1 MSVSWVG
8 IGLLMLFGM
17 AMFKCTRGSCG
28 RGAGFV
34 GKTLGVVAVLAGVWM
49 LVSRDHDRHVVV
61 DHDVAREVKFEKI
74 RFAEDGPLGKNFNPL
89 EDNFDPLGPDF
100 DPLRDHPEIFHDSSP
115 RIGMFVLLGIGLIIL
130 GAMLFGRDKQKPFA
144 LKAITWLGIGAII
157 FAVANFFGEA
167 PHADRV
173 SHRVVD
179 ARARQVEEEHAARR
193 PSRPGRAKRPSL
205 RPDRPAGSRADRDE
219 AEITLPP
226 RAGSIPVEIEIA
238 RAAAERKEALEE
250 AARER
255 EEAAREA
262 EQAKAEAAQDVE
274 EAKAEVAQEL
284 AEAKAEAEEDKAQA
298 EAEAAAAE
306 AEREQEEAKEQPEP
320 AEAKSE
326 DVAEKPQPVAAEP
339 KPAAESKPAEVPVTV
354 AAAPASEVAQPQP
367 VAVVSTSGNRPAWVT
382 AGPALVDGV
391 YRMTVSSG
399 PWSSVPE
406 CQHALDEEVLSAT
419 NNYINEYL
427 GNPQAA
433 SLVNIS
439 PNYLRQ
445 HVRKTEFAE
454 IVDSPAVGQMHQL
467 HAQLEFDERARAD
480 FERLWRNAVVQ
491 DRLWYIG
498 GGGALVLALLATL
511 YGYLKLEMRT
521 DSAGRGKLQLAATLV
536 ALIVAAGALL
546 ARWTVAF

>member
-1 MSVSWVG
+1 MA
-8 IGLLMLFGM
+8 LLALFGF
-17 AMFKCTRGSCG
+17 AMFKCTRGACS
-28 RGAGFV
+28 RGPGFIA
-34 GKTLGVVAVLAGVWM
+34 KTLGVVAVVAGVWM

-61 DHDVAREVKFEKI
+61 DHAIVRDVGLEKI
-74 RFAEDGPLGKNFNPL
+74 RFAEDGPLGDNFNPL
-89 EDNFDPLGPDF
+89 GDNFDPLGPDF
-100 DPLRDHPEIFHDSSP
+100 DPHHFQSEGRPH
-115 RIGMFVLLGIGLIIL
+115 IGMFVLLGIGLIIL

-179 ARARQVEEEHAARR
+179 ARARQIEEDHAARK

-205 RPDRPAGSRADRDE
+205 RPDRPAGAPTDRDE
-219 AEITLPP
+219 SEITLPP
-226 RAGSIPVEIEIA
+226 RAGSIPVELEIA
-238 RAAAERKEALEE
+238 KAAAERKAALQE

-255 EEAAREA
+255 EEAVREA
-262 EQAKAEAAQDVE
+262 EEAKAEAAREVQA
-274 EAKAEVAQEL
+274 AKEDAAQEV
-284 AEAKAEAEEDKAQA
+284 AEAKAEAEKEQS
-298 EAEAAAAE
+298 EAEADVADAKAE
-306 AEREQEEAKEQPEP
+306 SEP
-320 AEAKSE
+320 AEKVE
-326 DVAEKPQPVAAEP
+326 ENQPVAVAEAKALVAEP
-339 KPAAESKPAEVPVTV
+339 KPAAEGKTAEAPVAE
-354 AAAPASEVAQPQP
+354 AAAPESNAPEPHR
-367 VAVVSTSGNRPAWVT
+367 VAVVRTSGDRPGWVT

-406 CQHALDEEVLSAT
+406 CQHALDEEVLAAT

-445 HVRKTEFAE
+445 HVRKTEHAE

-480 FERLWRNAVVQ
+480 FERMWRNAVVQ

>member
-1 MSVSWVG
+1 MMLLAEITWVG
-8 IGLLMLFGM
+8 MGLIFLFGF
-17 AMFKCTRGSCG
+17 AMFKCSRGSCG
-28 RGAGFV
+28 RGASFV
-34 GKTLGVVAVLAGVWM
+34 GKTLGVVAVVAGVWM
-49 LVSRDHDRHVVV
+49 LVARDHDRHVVV
-61 DHDVAREVKFEKI
+61 DHSVVRDVGIESKH
-74 RFAEDGPLGKNFNPL
+74 FAKDRPLGDNFNPL
-89 EDNFDPLGPDF
+89 GDNFDPLGPDF
-100 DPLRDHPEIFHDSSP
+100 DPLRDHHGLFKESSP

-167 PHADRV
+167 PHADRL

-179 ARARQVEEEHAARR
+179 ARARQVQEEHAARR

-205 RPDRPAGSRADRDE
+205 RPDRPAVSRTDRDG
-219 AEITLPP
+219 AEITLPA

-238 RAAAERKEALEE
+238 KAAAERKEALKE
-250 AARER
+250 AERAR

-262 EQAKAEAAQDVE
+262 EDAKAEAAREIEAAKAEVARELE
-274 EAKAEVAQEL
+274 EAKAEVEEAKVE
-284 AEAKAEAEEDKAQA
+284 AEAEVAAAKAEREEAEEEIKQQA
-298 EAEAAAAE
+298 ETAD
-306 AEREQEEAKEQPEP
+306 PEP
-320 AEAKSE
+320 AVEA
-326 DVAEKPQPVAAEP
+326 AEPEPVAEP
-339 KPAAESKPAEVPVTV
+339 KPVHVPVTEAV
-354 AAAPASEVAQPQP
+354 AVESEEPKP
-367 VAVVSTSGNRPAWVT
+367 HRVAVVSTSGDRPAWVS

-406 CQHALDEEVLSAT
+406 CQHALDEEVLAAT

-445 HVRKTEFAE
+445 HVRKTEYAE

-480 FERLWRNAVVQ
+480 FERQWRNAVVQ

-511 YGYLKLEMRT
+511 YGYLKLELRT
-521 DSAGRGKLQLAATLV
+521 DSASRGKLQLAATLV

>member
-1 MSVSWVG
+1 MSVSLVG
-8 IGLLMLFGM
+8 IGLLVLFGM
-17 AMFKCTRGSCG
+17 AMFKCTRGACS
-28 RGAGFV
+28 RGPGFV
-34 GKTLGVVAVLAGVWM
+34 AKTLGVVAVVAGVWM
-49 LVSRDHDRHVVV
+49 LVARDHDRHVVV
-61 DHDVAREVKFEKI
+61 DHAVVRDVGFEKI
-74 RFAEDGPLGKNFNPL
+74 RFAEDGPLGDNFNPL
-89 EDNFDPLGPDF
+89 GDNFDPLKPDF
-100 DPLRDHPEIFHDSSP
+100 DPHHFQSEGRPH
-115 RIGMFVLLGIGLIIL
+115 IGMFVLLGIGLIIL

-205 RPDRPAGSRADRDE
+205 RPDRPASSRTDRDG

-238 RAAAERKEALEE
+238 KAAAERKEALEE
-250 AARER
+250 AERAR

-262 EQAKAEAAQDVE
+262 EEAKAEAAREIEAAKAEAAQDLE
-274 EAKAEVAQEL
+274 EAKADV
-284 AEAKAEAEEDKAQA
+284 AEAKAEAEA
-298 EAEAAAAE
+298 EIAAAKS
-306 AEREQEEAKEQPEP
+306 EREETEDDQEEAKQQIETVDAKP
-320 AEAKSE
+320 AVE
-326 DVAEKPQPVAAEP
+326 AAEP
-339 KPAAESKPAEVPVTV
+339 KAVAEPKPTQVPVADTVAVENEASKPHR
-354 AAAPASEVAQPQP
+354 
-367 VAVVSTSGNRPAWVT
+367 VAVVSTSGDRPAWVS
-382 AGPALVDGV
+382 AGPALIDGV

-406 CQHALDEEVLSAT
+406 CQHALDEEVLAAT

-445 HVRKTEFAE
+445 HVRKTEHSE

-480 FERLWRNAVVQ
+480 FERMWRNAVVQ

-511 YGYLKLEMRT
+511 YGYLKLELRT
-521 DSAGRGKLQLAATLV
+521 DSASRGKLQLAATLV